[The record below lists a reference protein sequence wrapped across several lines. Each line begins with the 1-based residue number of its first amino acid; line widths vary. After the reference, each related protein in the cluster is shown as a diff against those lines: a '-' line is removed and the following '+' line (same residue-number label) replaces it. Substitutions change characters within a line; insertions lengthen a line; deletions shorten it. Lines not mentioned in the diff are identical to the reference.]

1 MKGWSGEG
9 QQPGFGAA
17 AENIAKAAHDSAHQA
32 AHAAATAA
40 AASQATA
47 ANPAEDTS
55 TSENIKPQEPIDL
68 SNQEPGHKGPTRSE
82 SLSLIHI

>member
-1 MKGWSGEG
+1 MKGWACEG

-40 AASQATA
+40 AAPA
-47 ANPAEDTS
+47 AAAVAAMQQPQLLRLPS
-55 TSENIKPQEPIDL
+55 TSSSVQG
-68 SNQEPGHKGPTRSE
+68 SRHQE
-82 SLSLIHI
+82 SLAR